1 MKVQLIVLMEA
12 LDHQKKRFSIS
23 FTKANTEFL
32 SLHYNADNR
41 YLFVNG
47 KVIFNFKTDNKNIN
61 FPTHFCLG
69 SISNAFSAT
78 ESTEVYLNPVE
89 LTYYPFMLSLDKY
102 TESCDVLSPK
112 ICASRKT
119 KDKNLKAFNMIT
131 KTKIKL
137 KQWQNIFHVILNAN
151 SIVQH
156 VTQIK
161 NGIIKH
167 VNVNKNII
175 VHAKEITVGI
185 LAHVFMRI
193 ANIEKVLMILQ
204 WSSMMKS

>member
-1 MKVQLIVLMEA
+1 MVLMEA

-102 TESCDVLSPK
+102 TESWCVIS
-112 ICASRKT
+112 
-119 KDKNLKAFNMIT
+119 KNMCFKE
-131 KTKIKL
+131 
-137 KQWQNIFHVILNAN
+137 
-151 SIVQH
+151 
-156 VTQIK
+156 
-161 NGIIKH
+161 
-167 VNVNKNII
+167 NK
-175 VHAKEITVGI
+175 
-185 LAHVFMRI
+185 R
-193 ANIEKVLMILQ
+193 Q
-204 WSSMMKS
+204 KS